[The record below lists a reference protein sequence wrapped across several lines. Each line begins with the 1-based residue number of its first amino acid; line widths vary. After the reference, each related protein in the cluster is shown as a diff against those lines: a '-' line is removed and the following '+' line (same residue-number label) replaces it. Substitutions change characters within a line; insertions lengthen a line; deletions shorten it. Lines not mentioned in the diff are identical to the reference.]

1 MGSNPAGPTRKIIM
15 NNAYKRF
22 QPSTM
27 KAADLVRDLTV
38 RGGMIITD
46 RKEYIE
52 IRRLD
57 SVAKIDQLGRV
68 EWTKFSSCR

>member
-1 MGSNPAGPTRKIIM
+1 MGSNPAGPAKRIIM

-22 QPSTM
+22 QPTTM
-27 KAADLVRDLTV
+27 QAADIIRELTM

-46 RKEYIE
+46 RKEYVE
-52 IRRLD
+52 IRRLE

-68 EWTKFSSCR
+68 EWTKFSSPV

>member
-1 MGSNPAGPTRKIIM
+1 M

-22 QPSTM
+22 QPATI
-27 KAADLVRDLTV
+27 KAADIIRELTV

-46 RKEYIE
+46 REEYVE
-52 IRRLD
+52 IRRLE

-68 EWTKFSSCR
+68 EWNKFSSSI

>member
-1 MGSNPAGPTRKIIM
+1 MGSNPAGPAKRTNM

-22 QPSTM
+22 QPATM
-27 KAADLVRDLTV
+27 QAADIIRELTM

-46 RKEYIE
+46 QKEYIE

-68 EWTKFSSCR
+68 EWAKFSSCR